1 MGGRC
6 AVCLLLA
13 VSALAA
19 CTSNLP
25 GPPPAHETAAMPVLS
40 GSEDEAGVWEARQA
54 VLQPTAASLVQR
66 LNAERSALGVPVLEV
81 SDALSEIAFLR
92 AEDMARRG
100 YLASQDPQTGEA
112 LPLELMLG
120 AGFGGSLAEVV
131 AVASPGLQDLSAAAL
146 AEWLASPAHRAV
158 LLDPVY
164 RYAGGGLMPDG
175 QAWKVVVLLAERAPE
190 AR

>member
-1 MGGRC
+1 MGGRR

-25 GPPPAHETAAMPVLS
+25 GPSPALETATMPVLS
-40 GSEDEAGVWEARQA
+40 GNENEAGVWEARRT
-54 VLQPTAASLVQR
+54 VLQPTATSLVER
-66 LNAERSALGVPVLEV
+66 LNTERSALGVPVLKV

-92 AEDMARRG
+92 AEDMTRRS

-112 LPLELMLG
+112 LPLELMLR
-120 AGFGGSLAEVV
+120 AGFGGSLAELVV
-131 AVASPGLQDLSAAAL
+131 VASPGLQDVSAAAL
-146 AEWLASPAHRAV
+146 AEWMASPAHRGV

-175 QAWKVVVLLAERAPE
+175 QAWRVVVLLAERAPE